1 MSRGEA
7 GQCVPVGVAVQAG
20 RGTVGGPSRV
30 RNAGVRVEDLGEI
43 GLLLVDQA
51 LELGDLAHLLEG
63 KDGVL
68 LVAIDGKT
76 GRVVA
81 TVLEA

>member
-1 MSRGEA
+1 M
-7 GQCVPVGVAVQAG
+7 
-20 RGTVGGPSRV
+20 GGPSRV

-43 GLLLVDQA
+43 GLLLIDQA

-63 KDGVL
+63 QNAVL
-68 LVAIDGKT
+68 LVAIDSQT

-81 TVLEA
+81 TVLKA